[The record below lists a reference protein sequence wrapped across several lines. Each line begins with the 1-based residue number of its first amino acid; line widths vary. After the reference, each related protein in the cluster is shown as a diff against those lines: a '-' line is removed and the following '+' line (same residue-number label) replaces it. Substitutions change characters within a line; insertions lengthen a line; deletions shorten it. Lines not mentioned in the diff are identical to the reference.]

1 MQMKN
6 SEYWQDRMVQLELNA
21 LKKGEVYYKNLQ
33 EQYDKAIHKINID
46 ITTWYT
52 RLAENN
58 EISLVNAKKKLDNNE
73 LKEFKWTLQEYIKFG
88 KQNHI
93 DQMWLKELENA
104 SARYHIN
111 RLEAI
116 QLQMKQH
123 LEELS
128 NEQNNG
134 MKNSLSDIYSDTYY
148 HTAFEVQKGLNTG
161 WNVEK
166 IDATRIEKV
175 LNTGWADGKNFSD
188 RIWTNKEKLVSS
200 LNTEL
205 TQMIIRGESPDR
217 AIRVISARMK
227 VSKRQAGRLIMTE
240 SSMIASVSQKDCFNN
255 LDVEEYE
262 IVAALDIDTCEVCG
276 SLDGTHLQL
285 KDYEVGKTAP
295 PFHANC
301 RCCTAPYFSDD
312 NGKRIARDENGKNYY
327 IDSNIKYDD
336 WKQKFVDNSN
346 KKEYND
352 LDIPKISKDVKSLL
366 KDYKLN
372 SKVEKLFNKYL
383 VDENVVIDNKNS
395 KPMHYSVD
403 KDKIIINPQHK
414 DFKYYNLGE
423 SLTHEIIHLIDTR
436 NDILKNNKN
445 MFNDIRRISLQINS
459 DIDMYKKIFKE
470 DEYFYNML
478 AGDTISLLTGNKV
491 KTCFWH
497 PLGYNNIEEDVVTNI
512 ETAYLVNDKIAL
524 KVFESSEYFRK
535 FKEKVLKAYDKY
547 TK

>member
-1 MQMKN
+1 MKN

-21 LKKGEVYYKNLQ
+21 LKKGEEYYKNLQ
-33 EQYDKAIHKINID
+33 EQYEKAIHKINID

-58 EISLVNAKKKLDNNE
+58 GISLVNAKKKLDNNE

-88 KQNHI
+88 KQNNI

-116 QLQMKQH
+116 HLQMKQH

-128 NEQNNG
+128 NEQNDG
-134 MKNSLSDIYSDTYY
+134 MKNSLSDIYSDIYY
-148 HTAFEVQKGLNTG
+148 HTAFEIQKGLNTG
-161 WNVEK
+161 WNIEK
-166 IDATRIEKV
+166 IDTARIEKV
-175 LNTGWADGKNFSD
+175 LNTGWADAKNFSD
-188 RIWTNKEKLVSS
+188 RIWANKEKLVNT

-217 AIRVISARMK
+217 AVKAISAKMQ
-227 VSKRQAGRLIMTE
+227 VSKRQAGRLVMTE

-255 LDVEEYE
+255 LDVEEFE

-276 SLDGTHLQL
+276 SLDGTHLPM

-295 PFHANC
+295 PFHVNC
-301 RCCTAPYFSDD
+301 RCCTAPYFSDN

-327 IDSNIKYDD
+327 IDSNIKYDE
-336 WKQKFVDNSN
+336 WKEKFVDNSE

-352 LDIPKISKDVKSLL
+352 LDIPKISKDIKSLL

-372 SKVEKLFNKYL
+372 GKVKKLFNKYL
-383 VDENVVIDNKNS
+383 TDENVGIDNENS
-395 KPMHYSVD
+395 KPMYYSIN
-403 KDKIIINPQHK
+403 KDKIIINPKHK
-414 DFKYYNLGE
+414 DFKHYNLDE
-423 SLTHEIIHLIDTR
+423 SLTHEIAHMIEKRNKIHINID
-436 NDILKNNKN
+436 NEL
-445 MFNDIRRISLQINS
+445 RRLELQCGIYS
-459 DIDMYKKIFKE
+459 DIFINQSKYE
-470 DEYFYNML
+470 NNMCL
-478 AGDTISLLTGNKV
+478 SDLFSAISNNKV
-491 KTCFWH
+491 KGNFYHSNEYWK
-497 PLGYNNIEEDVVTNI
+497 NEDNKISEIMANI
-512 ETAYLVNDKIAL
+512 ETIYLRDDKEALEIINGIKSLKQIKDKVVQIYND
-524 KVFESSEYFRK
+524 F
-535 FKEKVLKAYDKY
+535 